1 MKFIHVADVHLFATP
16 DAEYEWGAGRT
27 KEIEETFE
35 RIIDDCNS
43 KDIDLLLIAGNL
55 FDRSPS
61 VEDLIFVDSK
71 LERLEKTRTVYLTG
85 SDDYIPA
92 ESESASYKF
101 KSRTV
106 LLTPGKTTNAY
117 LRGINTCVTG
127 FGYARPEYE
136 DRILEEI
143 DPGREDAINILIGH
157 GGDKKHMPFR
167 KEKLA
172 QKGFD
177 YVAMGY
183 IRRPVHILK
192 NRMAY
197 AGSPEPLGPKETGR
211 HGYVLGE
218 INDEGTTIN
227 WCPIAQRNYLDISI
241 TMNPDLSPEEISKTL
256 EEKLLKLGNENI
268 YSIMLRGFSK
278 DNTGFDMT
286 RIKSRYNVYEVLNM
300 TISDDDEKMLRTEN
314 ETNIMGSFIREV
326 TGNYTLSESVRS
338 KALRYGMEALIMAG
352 EER

>member
-1 MKFIHVADVHLFATP
+1 MKFIHIADVHLFATP
-16 DAEYEWGAGRT
+16 DAEFDWGEHRP

-35 RIIDDCNS
+35 KVIDACNE

-61 VEDLIFVDSK
+61 VEDLIFVDDK
-71 LERLEKTRTVYLTG
+71 LMRLEKTRTVILSGT
-85 SDDYIPA
+85 DDYIVPG
-92 ESESASYKF
+92 SDSSAYKF
-101 KSRTV
+101 RSKTV
-106 LLTPGKTTNAY
+106 LLPSDKTSNAY

-127 FGYARPEYE
+127 FSYAKPEYRE
-136 DRILEEI
+136 HILEDI
-143 DPGREDAINILIGH
+143 DPGREGAINILLGH
-157 GGDKKHMPFR
+157 GGDRNHMPFK

-172 QKGFD
+172 AKGFD

-218 INDEGTTIN
+218 ITDEGTKIT
-227 WCPIAQRNYLDISI
+227 WCPIAYRNYMDISI
-241 TMNPDLSPEEISKTL
+241 TMNPNLSAEEITKNL
-256 EEKLLKLGNENI
+256 EEKLLKLGNNNI
-268 YSIMLRGFSK
+268 YRIVLRGFSK
-278 DNTGFDMT
+278 NNVDFDLS
-286 RIKSRYNVYEVLNM
+286 RIKNRYNIYEVLNM
-300 TISDDDEKMLRTEN
+300 TISDDDEKMLRIEN
-314 ETNIMGSFIREV
+314 ETNMMGSFIREID
-326 TGNYTLSESVRS
+326 GSYTIDERIRS

>member
-1 MKFIHVADVHLFATP
+1 MKFIHIADVHLFATP
-16 DAEYEWGAGRT
+16 DAEFEWGENRP

-35 RIIDDCNS
+35 KVIDACNE

-61 VEDLIFVDSK
+61 VEDLIFVDEK
-71 LERLEKTRTVYLTG
+71 LARLEKTRTVILSG
-85 SDDYIPA
+85 SDDYIKP
-92 ESESASYKF
+92 ESESAASKF
-101 KSRTV
+101 RSSTV
-106 LLTPGKTTNAY
+106 MLPADKTTNAY

-127 FGYARPEYE
+127 YSYGKSEYRE
-136 DRILEEI
+136 HILENI
-143 DPGREDAINILIGH
+143 DPGREDAINILLGH
-157 GGDKKHMPFR
+157 GGDKNHMPFK

-172 QKGFD
+172 SKGFD

-192 NRMAY
+192 DRMAY

-218 INDEGTTIN
+218 INDSGTKIT
-227 WCPIAQRNYLDISI
+227 WCPIAQRNYVDISI
-241 TMNPDLSPEEISKTL
+241 TMSPELTSEEITKNL
-256 EEKLLKLGNENI
+256 EDKLLKLGNANI
-268 YSIMLRGFSK
+268 YRIILRGFSK
-278 DNTGFDMT
+278 DNMSFDLS
-286 RIKSRYNVYEVLNM
+286 RIKNRYNIYEILNM
-300 TISDDDEKMLRTEN
+300 TISDDDEKMLRVEN
-314 ETNIMGSFIREV
+314 EKNMMGSFIREV
-326 TGNYTLSESVRS
+326 NGSYTVDERIRS